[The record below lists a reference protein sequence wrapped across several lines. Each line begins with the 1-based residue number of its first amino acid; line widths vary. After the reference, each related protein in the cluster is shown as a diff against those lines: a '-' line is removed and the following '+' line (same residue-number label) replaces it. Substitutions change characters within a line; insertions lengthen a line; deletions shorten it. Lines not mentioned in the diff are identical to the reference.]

1 MFAATGAQPAIRSL
15 ICPDVP
21 RTEIALSGMRRRRPS
36 GRAVTLRWP
45 LTRAVGRPA
54 SVRAAARRPRRRQQ
68 MVTTD
73 ALERNYRPS
82 RRPDGICPKCS
93 YTAEAAAP
101 RANGPV
107 HRCLFSLRGRSA
119 GGQTYATGWK
129 TPPSLSLCDH
139 SARRQRSVQAAV
151 SGLLCDCRLSGRR
164 RGARWVAAAR
174 PGSGHGSRPRGPH
187 DRHDHPSGRGADGAG
202 RQLTPGRRRR
212 HGLKHQQQRQTER
225 PERR

>member
-1 MFAATGAQPAIRSL
+1 MRPLIFTARGLSHASGLFISVARRASCGRGRLATPAVCEPMFAATGAQPAIRSL

-36 GRAVTLRWP
+36 GRVVTLRWP

-129 TPPSLSLCDH
+129 TPPSLSL
-139 SARRQRSVQAAV
+139 
-151 SGLLCDCRLSGRR
+151 
-164 RGARWVAAAR
+164 
-174 PGSGHGSRPRGPH
+174 
-187 DRHDHPSGRGADGAG
+187 
-202 RQLTPGRRRR
+202 
-212 HGLKHQQQRQTER
+212 
-225 PERR
+225 